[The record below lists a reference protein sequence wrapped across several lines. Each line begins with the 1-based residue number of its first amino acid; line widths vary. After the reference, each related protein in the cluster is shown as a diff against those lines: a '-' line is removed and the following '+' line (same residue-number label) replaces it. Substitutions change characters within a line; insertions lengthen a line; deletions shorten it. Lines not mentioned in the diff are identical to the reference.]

1 MKSNKLLFSIIV
13 PCYNVEDTLKET
25 IESILKQTF
34 KNYEIVAVDDG
45 SFDKTSHI
53 LKNFEIKNNIK
64 VITQSNR
71 GLGAARNAGIK
82 ASEGIYICLLDAD
95 DLWVSNKLTKVH
107 EIIKTKKYSL
117 ISNDEIILGDKYL
130 FYLRNKPPRSLSNLL
145 IEGNT
150 LSPSAM
156 TIKKE
161 IFDKVGLFKEDKN
174 FLGVEDW
181 DLWIRIFDSGE
192 KINHLPEPLGIYRR
206 DIKNMS
212 KYKEF
217 TKRIIN
223 IHKNHS
229 RYFHSKGIISTADI
243 KNWEFFLLISNFI
256 SHPLKE
262 NLISICNYLINGCL
276 KYLFSYSFIK
286 IFFRLIFRKIHG
298 IMLTL
303 FKYKRL
309 KCIAKEL
316 L

>member
-1 MKSNKLLFSIIV
+1 
-13 PCYNVEDTLKET
+13 
-25 IESILKQTF
+25 
-34 KNYEIVAVDDG
+34 
-45 SFDKTSHI
+45 
-53 LKNFEIKNNIK
+53 
-64 VITQSNR
+64 
-71 GLGAARNAGIK
+71 
-82 ASEGIYICLLDAD
+82 
-95 DLWVSNKLTKVH
+95 
-107 EIIKTKKYSL
+107 
-117 ISNDEIILGDKYL
+117 
-130 FYLRNKPPRSLSNLL
+130 
-145 IEGNT
+145 
-150 LSPSAM
+150 M

-161 IFDKVGLFKEDKN
+161 IFDKVGLFKEDKISLSRGLIYGLE
-174 FLGVEDW
+174 FLILERR
-181 DLWIRIFDSGE
+181 LITYL
-192 KINHLPEPLGIYRR
+192 NHWVFIERY
-206 DIKNMS
+206 KNMS
-212 KYKEF
+212 KSKEF

-243 KNWEFFLLISNFI
+243 KNWEFFLLVSNFI

-262 NLISICNYLINGCL
+262 NLISICNYLINGGL